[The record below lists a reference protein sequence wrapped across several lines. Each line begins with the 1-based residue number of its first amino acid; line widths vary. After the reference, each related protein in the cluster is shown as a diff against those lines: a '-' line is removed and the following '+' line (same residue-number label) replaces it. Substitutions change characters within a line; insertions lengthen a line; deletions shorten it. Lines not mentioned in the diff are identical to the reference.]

1 MPETAVLLASRVFF
15 HFVRFSGVI
24 LAPPKRMA
32 QFSCPFPSAQLPAP
46 HSGAVRLHALPAVL
60 RRMDRRR
67 AFCPP
72 DEGALGIGSFW
83 EGGTV
88 FKNKVLF
95 LEKTG
100 CGEEKETAGKGR
112 GGMFMGCSDM
122 FLGKAVQWVRFKAAY
137 SYVFVY
143 FHEKSFRQKQTG
155 LVEVCRKFELT
166 NNLLSLIILGMKI
179 GHRKIRGA
187 YHKEYKESPG
197 MERKEKDGGISMRM
211 KKGMKGI
218 VRRIAVTAIAVAVVF
233 GSVQTASVTV
243 EAKGTAFIK
252 KKVSSVTPTVKSAK
266 RSDSKVNVTVS
277 VPTSKVKKLG
287 NVKKITVAYGSTKNS
302 KKFEAL
308 KAKVKVTKKGKN
320 QYTFTINNKKLNSYK
335 NAYLTV
341 RFDGKSNWSKLVK
354 VTGKAKNANSSYSY
368 TLKCKDCDAEWHGSN
383 MDELVEL
390 HYQHSLDVY
399 DAWVAS
405 FAPGKPSFDDYLNFV
420 DHSGYIT
427 YGNN

>member
-1 MPETAVLLASRVFF
+1 
-15 HFVRFSGVI
+15 
-24 LAPPKRMA
+24 
-32 QFSCPFPSAQLPAP
+32 
-46 HSGAVRLHALPAVL
+46 
-60 RRMDRRR
+60 
-67 AFCPP
+67 
-72 DEGALGIGSFW
+72 
-83 EGGTV
+83 
-88 FKNKVLF
+88 
-95 LEKTG
+95 
-100 CGEEKETAGKGR
+100 
-112 GGMFMGCSDM
+112 
-122 FLGKAVQWVRFKAAY
+122 
-137 SYVFVY
+137 
-143 FHEKSFRQKQTG
+143 
-155 LVEVCRKFELT
+155 
-166 NNLLSLIILGMKI
+166 MKI

-187 YHKEYKESPG
+187 YNKEYKESPG

-211 KKGMKGI
+211 KEMVKKMA
-218 VRRIAVTAIAVAVVF
+218 VIAITAAVVF
-233 GSVQTASVTV
+233 GSVQSGSITT
-243 EAKGTAFIK
+243 EAKGTAFINK
-252 KKVSSVTPTVKSAK
+252 KASSVTPTVKSAK
-266 RSDSKVNVTVS
+266 RSDEKVNVTVS

-354 VTGKAKNANSSYSY
+354 VTGKKANSSDSSYSY

-383 MDELVEL
+383 MDKLVEL

-405 FAPGKPSFDDYLNFV
+405 FAPGKPSFDDYSNFV

>member
-1 MPETAVLLASRVFF
+1 MP
-15 HFVRFSGVI
+15 
-24 LAPPKRMA
+24 
-32 QFSCPFPSAQLPAP
+32 
-46 HSGAVRLHALPAVL
+46 
-60 RRMDRRR
+60 
-67 AFCPP
+67 
-72 DEGALGIGSFW
+72 
-83 EGGTV
+83 
-88 FKNKVLF
+88 
-95 LEKTG
+95 
-100 CGEEKETAGKGR
+100 
-112 GGMFMGCSDM
+112 
-122 FLGKAVQWVRFKAAY
+122 
-137 SYVFVY
+137 
-143 FHEKSFRQKQTG
+143 
-155 LVEVCRKFELT
+155 
-166 NNLLSLIILGMKI
+166 
-179 GHRKIRGA
+179 GA
-187 YHKEYKESPG
+187 YNKEYKESPG
-197 MERKEKDGGISMRM
+197 MKRKEKDGGIFMRM

-218 VRRIAVTAIAVAVVF
+218 VRWIAVTAIAAAVVF
-233 GSVQTASVTV
+233 GSVQTASVTA
-243 EAKGTAFIK
+243 EAKGTAFIDK
-252 KKVSSVTPTVKSAK
+252 KASSVTPTVKSAK
-266 RSDSKVNVTVS
+266 RSNEKVSVTVS

-287 NVKKITVAYGSTKNS
+287 SVKKITVAYGSTKNS

-399 DAWVAS
+399 NAWVAS
-405 FAPGKPSFDDYLNFV
+405 FAPGEPSFDDYLNFV

>member
-1 MPETAVLLASRVFF
+1 MP
-15 HFVRFSGVI
+15 
-24 LAPPKRMA
+24 
-32 QFSCPFPSAQLPAP
+32 
-46 HSGAVRLHALPAVL
+46 
-60 RRMDRRR
+60 
-67 AFCPP
+67 
-72 DEGALGIGSFW
+72 
-83 EGGTV
+83 
-88 FKNKVLF
+88 
-95 LEKTG
+95 
-100 CGEEKETAGKGR
+100 
-112 GGMFMGCSDM
+112 
-122 FLGKAVQWVRFKAAY
+122 
-137 SYVFVY
+137 
-143 FHEKSFRQKQTG
+143 
-155 LVEVCRKFELT
+155 
-166 NNLLSLIILGMKI
+166 
-179 GHRKIRGA
+179 GA
-187 YHKEYKESPG
+187 YNKEYKERPG
-197 MERKEKDGGISMRM
+197 MERKEKDGGIFMRM

-354 VTGKAKNANSSYSY
+354 VTGKKANSSDSSYSW
-368 TLKCKDCDAEWHGSN
+368 TLKCNDCDAEWHGSN
-383 MDELVEL
+383 MNKLVSLHEEHRLAMYEAWEASFGGKPITLEDELNRVT
-390 HYQHSLDVY
+390 H
-399 DAWVAS
+399 
-405 FAPGKPSFDDYLNFV
+405 N
-420 DHSGYIT
+420 GYTT